1 MHRHFI
7 LSGLCFVLA
16 CGLVHAEVRQCSLG
30 VFPFLSAQRLES
42 IFAPI
47 AARLSQA
54 SDCKFHYNS
63 AGSYRSF
70 MDKLKKRRYDVA
82 YVQPFDYVRV
92 AVPHGYLPLAARDSQ
107 LKATLVARQDNTIE
121 SLEDLKGATIALPPK
136 VAAVSYLTRA
146 ALENDGIDPDKDVK
160 LVYTKNH
167 GSCLQQVLIGK
178 ADVCGTVDTVANMF
192 ESNNNIKLKWV
203 AQTPSIP
210 QALFVV
216 RDDVSPQQREQLL
229 QAFLSMQLTPAG
241 MRLFKTPGSDRIFR
255 KIEDDEFAIVR
266 RYWRR
271 FQPENTN

>member
-1 MHRHFI
+1 MRRLVI
-7 LSGLCFVLA
+7 LSAVCFVLA
-16 CGLVHAEVRQCSLG
+16 GGFAHAAAKQCSLG

-47 AARLSQA
+47 AAELSKA
-54 SDCKFHYNS
+54 TDCDFHYNS

-70 MDKLKKRRYDVA
+70 MDKLKKRKYDVA

-107 LKATLVARQDNTIE
+107 LTATLVARRDKTIDT
-121 SLEDLKGATIALPPK
+121 LEDLKGATIALPPK

-178 ADVCGTVDTVANMF
+178 ADACGTVDTVANMF
-192 ESNNNIKLKWV
+192 EKHNHIKLKWV
-203 AQTPSIP
+203 AQTPSVP

-216 RDDVSPQQREQLL
+216 RDDVPPEQREQLL
-229 QAFLSMQLTPAG
+229 QAFLTMPLTPAG
-241 MRLFKTPGSDRIFR
+241 LRLFRNPENGRLFR
-255 KIEDDEFAIVR
+255 KIEDKEYDVVR

-271 FQPENTN
+271 FQPDKAN

>member
-1 MHRHFI
+1 MRRLVI
-7 LSGLCFVLA
+7 LSAVCFSLA
-16 CGLVHAEVRQCSLG
+16 GGFAHAAARQCSLG

-47 AARLSQA
+47 AAELSKA
-54 SDCKFHYNS
+54 TDCDFHYNS

-70 MDKLKKRRYDVA
+70 MDKLKKRKYDVA

-107 LKATLVARQDNTIE
+107 LKATLVARQEKTIE
-121 SLEDLKGATIALPPK
+121 TLEDLKGATIALPPK

-146 ALENDGIDPDKDVK
+146 ALENEGIDPDKDVK

-178 ADVCGTVDTVANMF
+178 ADACATVDTVVNMF
-192 ESNNNIKLKWV
+192 EQNNNIKLKWV
-203 AQTPSIP
+203 AQTPSVP

-216 RDDVSPQQREQLL
+216 RDDVPPEQREQLL
-229 QAFLSMQLTPAG
+229 QAFLTMQLTPAG
-241 MRLFKTPGSDRIFR
+241 LRLFRNPENGRLFR
-255 KIEDDEFAIVR
+255 KIEHHEYDIVR

-271 FQPENTN
+271 FQPDKPN

>member
-1 MHRHFI
+1 MRRLVI
-7 LSGLCFVLA
+7 LSAVFFFLA
-16 CGLVHAEVRQCSLG
+16 GGFAQAAQRQCSLG

-47 AARLSQA
+47 AAELSKA
-54 SDCKFHYNS
+54 TDCDFHYNS

-70 MDKLKKRRYDVA
+70 MDKLKKRKYDVA

-107 LKATLVARQDNTIE
+107 LKATLVARQEKAIE
-121 SLEDLKGATIALPPK
+121 TLEDLKGATIALPPK

-146 ALENDGIDPDKDVK
+146 ALQNDGIDPDKDVK

-178 ADVCGTVDTVANMF
+178 ADACATVDTVANMF
-192 ESNNNIKLKWV
+192 EQNNNIKLKWV
-203 AQTPSIP
+203 AQTPSVP

-216 RDDVSPQQREQLL
+216 RDDAPPEQREQLL
-229 QAFLSMQLTPAG
+229 QAFLTMPLTPAG
-241 MRLFKTPGSDRIFR
+241 FRLFRNPESSRLFR
-255 KIEDDEFAIVR
+255 KIEDEEYDIVR

-271 FQPENTN
+271 FQADKPN